1 MMLML
6 TLMKTKP
13 QSHIICIRKI
23 STYVLQILDDDHGG
37 IFAFSSKDHE
47 ICESV
52 GVYELKVQ
60 RYSGARGKVI
70 VPFTTE
76 DGTAK
81 AGKDYESF
89 HGELEFDNNES
100 E

>member
-1 MMLML
+1 MNP
-6 TLMKTKP
+6 TDYF
-13 QSHIICIRKI
+13 IICRLSDRSNKLMF
-23 STYVLQILDDDHGG
+23 LQDDHGG

-47 ICESV
+47 LVESV
-52 GVYELKVQ
+52 GVYEIKVQ

-70 VPFTTE
+70 IPYWTE

-81 AGKDYESF
+81 AGKDYEPLQ
-89 HGELEFDNNES
+89 GELEFDNNES